1 MNNQTSLDAHRGSVR
16 CGWFPYMRVQDLR
29 SHPEPYVTVA
39 ELAKYWLV
47 GRKYIYKL
55 IGTGRLAAIRLG
67 PRALRVR
74 TTEAI
79 RFERR
84 SSTPASRRTRSKSAA
99 RIGKT
104 ERSVRL

>member
-1 MNNQTSLDAHRGSVR
+1 MENETALLDTGRVQLELA
-16 CGWFPYMRVQDLR
+16 PYMRVQDLR
-29 SHPEPYVTVA
+29 THPEPYVTVA

-74 TTEAI
+74 TIDAI

-84 SSTPASRRTRSKSAA
+84 SSTPSSRRTRSKSA
-99 RIGKT
+99 
-104 ERSVRL
+104 VRVSR

>member
-1 MNNQTSLDAHRGSVR
+1 MAL
-16 CGWFPYMRVQDLR
+16 YMRVQDLR
-29 SHPEPYVTVA
+29 THPEPYVTVA

-74 TTEAI
+74 TTDAI

-84 SSTPASRRTRSKSAA
+84 SSTPSSRRPRSKSA
-99 RIGKT
+99 
-104 ERSVRL
+104 VRVQRY